1 MARRR
6 TASKRPRRR
15 RTRTRTRRRS
25 RRTRMRGG
33 SGCGG
38 DNWQSGFKNRAD
50 ENVLLALGRT

>member
-6 TASKRPRRR
+6 NASKRPRRR
-15 RTRTRTRRRS
+15 RIRSRTRRRS

-38 DNWQSGFKNRAD
+38 NTWQSGFTTNKAMD
-50 ENVLLALGRT
+50 YIQYDLGA